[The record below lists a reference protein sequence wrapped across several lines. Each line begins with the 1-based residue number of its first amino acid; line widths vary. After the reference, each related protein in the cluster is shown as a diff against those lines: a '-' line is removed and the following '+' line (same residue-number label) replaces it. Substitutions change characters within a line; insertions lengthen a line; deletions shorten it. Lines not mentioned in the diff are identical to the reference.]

1 MKTSQIANAYELIN
15 PAKLTKMDDADKFKV
30 IKAIRI
36 FKPIAIALEE
46 LIEDAQERLKDEQ
59 YPVMEQRANKWNEKY
74 GNKKIKRS
82 DIPKEDLK
90 ELDEINAYS
99 AAHRKLVEDF
109 IKEEAD
115 KECELTF
122 DKLSEDAF
130 GKFIASNDFDVKTI
144 IGLQDVLM

>member
-1 MKTSQIANAYELIN
+1 MKTTQIANVYKLIN

-30 IKAIRI
+30 IKAIRAI
-36 FKPIAIALEE
+36 KPIAISFEE
-46 LIEDAQERLKDEQ
+46 SIKDAQERLKDEQ

-74 GNKKIKRS
+74 GNKKIERS
-82 DIPKEDLK
+82 DVPEEDLT
-90 ELDEINAYS
+90 ELEEINAYF
-99 AAHRKLVEDF
+99 AAYRKLVEDF

-115 KECELTF
+115 KEYELTF

-130 GKFIASNDFDVKTI
+130 AKFIASNDFDVKTI